1 MQGVPQT
8 GLSPAPHN
16 LYLSQK
22 SSPWK
27 TIFSMLTSVMILFF
41 FVQIFVVVV
50 FGFVDGDMDGD
61 LGPMDPLL
69 VIFGTICSAPFLLF
83 FLLIRKPKLA
93 HVVRLDNNPNG
104 NNAHYIT
111 PGTLIQ
117 TPNPTILQHHLI
129 HNTAPLEMPSVR
141 QLWLIFIFGTL
152 VSSCLLYTSPS
163 PRDDR

>member
-8 GLSPAPHN
+8 GLSPAPDN

-50 FGFVDGDMDGD
+50 FGFIDGDMDGD

-69 VIFGTICSAPFLLF
+69 VIIGTLCSAPFPS
-83 FLLIRKPKLA
+83 IVLA
-93 HVVRLDNNPNG
+93 D
-104 NNAHYIT
+104 
-111 PGTLIQ
+111 
-117 TPNPTILQHHLI
+117 
-129 HNTAPLEMPSVR
+129 
-141 QLWLIFIFGTL
+141 
-152 VSSCLLYTSPS
+152 
-163 PRDDR
+163 